1 MKRSHITALL
11 VIGIAA
17 GLYAAI
23 TYQWVVMLIIAVVV
37 ALILVASDAAG
48 QTGA

>member
-11 VIGIAA
+11 AVGIVAC
-17 GLYAAI
+17 LNMVV

-37 ALILVASDAAG
+37 ALILVASDVAG
-48 QTGA
+48 RTGK